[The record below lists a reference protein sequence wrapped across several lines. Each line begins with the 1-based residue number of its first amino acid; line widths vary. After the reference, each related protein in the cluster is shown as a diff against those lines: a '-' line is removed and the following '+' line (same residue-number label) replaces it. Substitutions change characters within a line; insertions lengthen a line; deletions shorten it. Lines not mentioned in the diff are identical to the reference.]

1 MKFLERHKH
10 SLLITAL
17 VVILLLLASLIY
29 ISKVDKYYSKIN
41 GIATTRTFY
50 QNLEKY
56 YQFQDAKNKVNKTL
70 SSYADTAKNAI
81 ISNNAYVSEAKIA
94 GIDYSQAATDKY
106 MKQFYD
112 NNGGKEQYYHYVS
125 TQYGESKEIANY
137 INQTKY
143 LKYKLETKLFSTNE
157 FSGVIIRWD
166 IFEGLPEN
174 IKKQDNA
181 KAQEIL
187 QNQFL
192 PLFKSGTP
200 AAEIEKN
207 TDFYKFSHGNQMQNS
222 IALESSFMTL
232 TGANSEQEVF
242 NSTVHLNEGQTIWSQ
257 LKNLTKVGDVTPV
270 FKTDV
275 GVYAIYRLDSQKSAK
290 YANEQ
295 YMMDSYNKSAVFSDS
310 YVRVMNNLKTIFTKP
325 FALINNLIFG
335 KVYAYTPPSVPG
347 TGCFADIKHQAWYT
361 IQFIDENSGNDV
373 IGNGGGSITQTTQSY
388 YDAGCG
394 NPVNSFKNDTYANG
408 GFTLTINGTNITET
422 EKLDGANKIFYVNC
436 LSGTRSASFIAPTGY
451 AIDSGHN
458 IQWTD
463 TKTLPLVQW
472 KNVPYSS
479 LTTPGNGG
487 LFLLA
492 RTNGLTTYAIKI
504 YVKPTKVDNSRP
516 SVTGTASCSNK
527 DIQGVVG
534 YDGDL
539 LYGVTPK
546 VAYRVDGGAWKDLIY
561 STNKSLN
568 IINMASIDQTISHTV
583 DISAADYWSDYSV
596 NTGAFPQAI
605 TVNYGPCAVK
615 VSGKVGY
622 YYTTHPSYQNQYY
635 KNLSGIN
642 VAVYVNT
649 NPGTWYC
656 TTTNS
661 SGAYSLSN
669 GQIIPKN
676 QYFAVRI
683 YSKNS
688 PNNNFCSNDIDANF
702 GSPFTDYMYPGDNQ
716 NPLTDTHYTCN
727 PGGTAFAIGYE
738 QQRSLGSPLIG
749 TGACKAGT
757 PTIAS
762 NSYNFVFP
770 YTPPIVSCVSSGG
783 TDTLVGQNATITG
796 SIKVN
801 SGQVSGIS
809 FTNIRLVGSNL
820 SFSDKNGTGTAPGN
834 ISFTTNST
842 NPLVSAG
849 TYGTTFTA
857 SGGILPDAIEGSI
870 TCPTPGSFPAHTAP
884 FFSTI
889 GGDVIVGSKI
899 GALPGS
905 CKDTS
910 PDPDG
915 ILAWNTNSDQFNGS
929 GTTMAAQALGQIIG
943 FVSGQQGGATSPG
956 NNLTFANVNTSG
968 GAFSSPIYG
977 GLFGAAPCGPD
988 LSSYGSM
995 TPSGNP
1001 GTISSVSS
1009 GTKAY
1014 NSNLQISSLN
1024 IINGTQ
1030 ATIYTTGDVFISGD
1044 IKYNTTGWID
1054 LSKIP
1059 NLKIIA
1065 KNIYIAPGV
1074 HQLDGV
1080 FIATQDIK
1088 DCADFSRAFQDQ
1100 SCYGIE
1106 ANPNTLTV
1114 NGSFMAN
1121 QIYLERTGGNI
1132 YQTSTIPSTPAEI
1145 FNYTPENWLAPVST
1159 LQGQITSFNTLSPI
1173 L

>member
-1 MKFLERHKH
+1 M
-10 SLLITAL
+10 
-17 VVILLLLASLIY
+17 
-29 ISKVDKYYSKIN
+29 
-41 GIATTRTFY
+41 
-50 QNLEKY
+50 
-56 YQFQDAKNKVNKTL
+56 
-70 SSYADTAKNAI
+70 
-81 ISNNAYVSEAKIA
+81 
-94 GIDYSQAATDKY
+94 
-106 MKQFYD
+106 
-112 NNGGKEQYYHYVS
+112 
-125 TQYGESKEIANY
+125 
-137 INQTKY
+137 
-143 LKYKLETKLFSTNE
+143 
-157 FSGVIIRWD
+157 
-166 IFEGLPEN
+166 
-174 IKKQDNA
+174 
-181 KAQEIL
+181 
-187 QNQFL
+187 
-192 PLFKSGTP
+192 
-200 AAEIEKN
+200 
-207 TDFYKFSHGNQMQNS
+207 
-222 IALESSFMTL
+222 
-232 TGANSEQEVF
+232 
-242 NSTVHLNEGQTIWSQ
+242 
-257 LKNLTKVGDVTPV
+257 
-270 FKTDV
+270 
-275 GVYAIYRLDSQKSAK
+275 
-290 YANEQ
+290 
-295 YMMDSYNKSAVFSDS
+295 
-310 YVRVMNNLKTIFTKP
+310 
-325 FALINNLIFG
+325 
-335 KVYAYTPPSVPG
+335 
-347 TGCFADIKHQAWYT
+347 
-361 IQFIDENSGNDV
+361 
-373 IGNGGGSITQTTQSY
+373 
-388 YDAGCG
+388 
-394 NPVNSFKNDTYANG
+394 
-408 GFTLTINGTNITET
+408 
-422 EKLDGANKIFYVNC
+422 
-436 LSGTRSASFIAPTGY
+436 
-451 AIDSGHN
+451 
-458 IQWTD
+458 
-463 TKTLPLVQW
+463 
-472 KNVPYSS
+472 
-479 LTTPGNGG
+479 
-487 LFLLA
+487 
-492 RTNGLTTYAIKI
+492 
-504 YVKPTKVDNSRP
+504 
-516 SVTGTASCSNK
+516 
-527 DIQGVVG
+527 
-534 YDGDL
+534 
-539 LYGVTPK
+539 
-546 VAYRVDGGAWKDLIY
+546 
-561 STNKSLN
+561 
-568 IINMASIDQTISHTV
+568 
-583 DISAADYWSDYSV
+583 
-596 NTGAFPQAI
+596 PQAI
-605 TVNYGPCAVK
+605 TRTYGPCAVK

-622 YYTTHPSYQNQYY
+622 YYQNHPTYSNQYY

-642 VAVYVNT
+642 VAIYVNST
-649 NPGTWYC
+649 PAIWYC

-669 GQIIPKN
+669 TQLILKN

-683 YSKNS
+683 YSNNS
-688 PNNNFCSNDIDANF
+688 PNNHFCDNNIDANF

-727 PGGTAFAIGYE
+727 PGGTPFPIGYE

-783 TDTLVGQNATITG
+783 TDTLVGQIATITG
-796 SIKVN
+796 SIKVD
-801 SGQVSGIS
+801 SGQVEGIS
-809 FTNIRLVGSNL
+809 FTNIGLVGSSL
-820 SFSDKNGTGTAPGN
+820 SFPNKNGTGTATGN

-915 ILAWNTNSDQFNGS
+915 ILAWNTNSAQFNGS

-988 LSSYGSM
+988 LSSYTALTTS
-995 TPSGNP
+995 PNP
-1001 GTISSVSS
+1001 GTISSVST

-1044 IKYNTTGWID
+1044 IKYNTTGWTD
-1054 LSKIP
+1054 ASQIP

-1065 KNIYIAPGV
+1065 KNIYIAPDV

-1088 DCADFSRAFQDQ
+1088 DCADFSGAFQGQ
-1100 SCYGIE
+1100 SCYGTPTT
-1106 ANPNTLTV
+1106 PNTLTV

-1132 YQTSTIPSTPAEI
+1132 LKTSGMPSPTPAEI